1 MDGLKPETLSSV
13 IADIYD
19 CVLQPN
25 WTAVL
30 TRING
35 YMGGAYTTISMS
47 SLSFELPRMAAHSPW
62 DPIQL
67 QVLNDEFGVGGVPGL
82 REVATG
88 DVDTPRSTLNE
99 MPESEFQASRF
110 YREWVAP
117 QGLRDGCVMKFAQ
130 TSDMIGVLATIVSL
144 TVGVAYGAVSGYAGG
159 VLDAVMMR
167 LLDAFLSIPR
177 LLLLIGVLVAW
188 PHLSVAAL
196 VVFLGLTGWFGLSRI
211 VRGQVLAL
219 KHAEFVTAAQALG
232 ASRRRIL
239 WRHMLPNL
247 VSPIVVAA
255 TLGVAHVIV
264 LEAGLSYLGIGVP
277 PPLASWG
284 NIILDGADQV
294 GRLWWMALFPG
305 LFMVLTVMT
314 LNILAEALSDAYE
327 RR

>member
-1 MDGLKPETLSSV
+1 MPWQTQDFAADSGPTRLRESPLGLAVRRILRKRSSRVALFVLGVIVLVGLLAPLVAPYNPAAQPDIVGLKDLPPSFAHPFGTDPYSRDVLSRV
-13 IADIYD
+13 IF
-19 CVLQPN
+19 
-25 WTAVL
+25 
-30 TRING
+30 
-35 YMGGAYTTISMS
+35 GARL
-47 SLSFELPRMAAHSPW
+47 SL
-62 DPIQL
+62 
-67 QVLNDEFGVGGVPGL
+67 
-82 REVATG
+82 
-88 DVDTPRSTLNE
+88 
-99 MPESEFQASRF
+99 
-110 YREWVAP
+110 
-117 QGLRDGCVMKFAQ
+117 
-130 TSDMIGVLATIVSL
+130 MIGVLATIVSL
-144 TVGVAYGAVSGYAGG
+144 TVGVAYGAISGYAGG

-188 PHLSVAAL
+188 PRLSIGAL

-219 KHAEFVTAAQALG
+219 KHAEFITAAHALG

-239 WRHMLPNL
+239 WRHLLPNL

-277 PPLASWG
+277 QPLASWG
-284 NIILDGADQV
+284 NIIQDGSDQV
-294 GRLWWMALFPG
+294 ATLWWMALFPG